1 MKKIIVTGV
10 CLSCVG
16 LGLFA
21 NQYFTKP
28 NDKPIMKV
36 DGLVKSQIVD
46 KGDYRQFIP
55 AKAVNPFVLEQ
66 LDSTFTNDTLLGK
79 WTFVI
84 FGYTYCPDVCPTTLT
99 RVKGVLGSLEKTA
112 DVQIAFVS
120 ADPLRDTTERLSQ
133 YVSYFDARF
142 LGLTTTHD
150 KLFPFAQN
158 LYLPY
163 GIVAEKQNG
172 DYAVNHSASIALINP
187 QGKYTAQF
195 KPEHIAGEV
204 PTVDMKKM
212 AQSFRKIVEKA
223 I

>member
-1 MKKIIVTGV
+1 MKKTIIAAA
-10 CLSCVG
+10 CMSCIG

-21 NQYFTKP
+21 NHYLNKP
-28 NDKPIMKV
+28 TAKV
-36 DGLVKSQIVD
+36 NERVKAQIVD
-46 KGDYRQFIP
+46 KGDYRQFVP
-55 AKAVNPFVLEQ
+55 AKSVNPFVLQQ
-66 LDSTFTNDTLLGK
+66 LGSTFSNDDLLDK

-99 RVKGVLGSLEKTA
+99 RVKGVLDSLKETA

-120 ADPLRDTTERLSQ
+120 ADPLRDTPERLSQ
-133 YVSYFDARF
+133 YVNYFDSSF

-163 GIVAEKQNG
+163 GIVALKKSE
-172 DYAVNHSASIALINP
+172 DYAVNHSASIALIDP
-187 QGKYTAQF
+187 QGRYVAQF
-195 KPEHIAGEV
+195 KPQHITGEV

-212 AQSFRKIVEKA
+212 AQSFKA
-223 I
+223 IVSQSL

>member
-1 MKKIIVTGV
+1 MKKIILAIAATTLVILGVVTK
-10 CLSCVG
+10 
-16 LGLFA
+16 LFIVEEKA
-21 NQYFTKP
+21 VTNMQA
-28 NDKPIMKV
+28 KV
-36 DGLVKSQIVD
+36 ID
-46 KGDYRQFIP
+46 KGDYRLFSP
-55 AKAVNPFVLEQ
+55 AKPVNDFMLATHKGE
-66 LDSTFTNDTLLGK
+66 FTNSDLTGK

-99 RVKGVLGSLEKTA
+99 RVKAVIDELEATA

-120 ADPLRDTTERLSQ
+120 ADPLRDTPERLHQ
-133 YVSYFDARF
+133 YVNYFDARF

-163 GIVAEKQNG
+163 GIVAVKKSD

-187 QGKYTAQF
+187 QGRYVAQF
-195 KPEHIAGEV
+195 KPQHIAGEV

-212 AQSFRKIVEKA
+212 ANSFKEIVSL
-223 I
+223 